1 MIVMDY
7 RTELIKSACILFS
20 QRGYD
25 AVGVQEL
32 VDSVGVTKPTLYHY
46 FGSKQGVLEA
56 IFLTY
61 LKPFGAQLT
70 EKCIYHHDIVKSLED
85 IARHYFDFARTEP
98 GFFRLWMSIRISPP
112 QSTAFQSLSSYLE
125 IQHRLISN
133 LFIKA
138 AEHHGNLRGKQEMLA
153 TSFIGLLYIYATDAI
168 QGNQKMDE
176 NMVYQIVH
184 QFMYGIFS

>member
-1 MIVMDY
+1 MDY
-7 RTELIKSACILFS
+7 RTELIMSACLLFS

-56 IFLTY
+56 IFITY
-61 LKPFGAQLT
+61 LKPFGVQLT
-70 EKCIYHHDIVKSLED
+70 DKCMYHQDIVKSLED
-85 IARHYFDFARTEP
+85 LARHYFDFARLEP
-98 GFFRLWMSIRISPP
+98 VFFRLWMSIRISPP
-112 QSTAFQSLSSYLE
+112 KSTAFQSLFPYLE
-125 IQHRLISN
+125 KQHLLITN
-133 LFIKA
+133 LFANA

-153 TSFIGLLYIYATDAI
+153 TSFTGLLYSYAYDAL
-168 QGNQKMDE
+168 QGNRKMDE